1 MILYKKY
8 PVKFEEKNYEI
19 RVLYD
24 DTTVNVVTFLNN
36 YPVNG
41 FRHQIKIPKR
51 FDTERILEMDA
62 VNELVD
68 ISKNDII
75 EKRWEKLLKVIHK
88 NEKINNV

>member
-1 MILYKKY
+1 MT
-8 PVKFEEKNYEI
+8 FEEKNYEI

-24 DTTVNVVTFLNN
+24 DTTINVVAFLNN

-51 FDTERILEMDA
+51 LDTKRILEMEA
-62 VNELVD
+62 ANELVD

-75 EKRWEKLLKVIHK
+75 EKRWEKLLKVMHK
-88 NEKINNV
+88 NKQNK